1 MDCFKIGQLIAS
13 LRKERT
19 MTQKQLAD
27 QLHISNKTVSKWERG
42 QGCPDVALWEALSSI
57 LGADLL
63 KLLQGEMSPNRPDI
77 GRMDR
82 IRFYRC
88 PTCGNILT
96 STGSA
101 NLSCCGRRL
110 SPLIPT
116 PLIEGHEVKRE
127 EVDIEYYVTLNHE
140 MTREHYI
147 VFAAYVLG
155 DRIYLARLY
164 PEQEAAFV
172 IPLMSARGTLYI
184 YCSKHGFQRC

>member
-1 MDCFKIGQLIAS
+1 
-13 LRKERT
+13 